1 MEDLE
6 KILKVLA
13 DKNRLRI
20 LMLLAERKMCVCELS
35 HIIGIAGPSISRHIK
50 KIQDAEIICGEK
62 DGLWTNYYICNNET
76 FNPLFK
82 SVAESLKYDEQVLDD
97 KKKIPNLD
105 RECLCKK

>member
-1 MEDLE
+1 ME
-6 KILKVLA
+6 KIEKMLKVLA

-50 KIQDAEIICGEK
+50 KMLDAELICGEK
-62 DGLWTNYYICNNET
+62 DGLWTNYFICHNDL
-76 FNPLFK
+76 FGPLFEP
-82 SVAESLKYDEQVLDD
+82 VAQSLKYDEQVLDD
-97 KKKIPNLD
+97 KKKIPSLD